1 MLDAITGVTLSGVF
15 DLGALARGRSYA
27 AQGMVLDFEV
37 NEIGEMIE
45 IVGRVAGNE
54 ASPYSV
60 AVLITP
66 PAASPRV
73 SSDCSCFVGVNCKHA
88 VALFLAVRES
98 VARVPP
104 LPSTP
109 TWRRDLDA
117 LLDDLEDTPPEPARR
132 PGLALRFNLPRPS
145 RSRYAGH
152 LPPAVTLR
160 PLRKGART
168 KFIKTGIGWPQ
179 LHYAHLRDEFDPEQ
193 VAVLSSLAAA
203 IGPVSGDSAHLRDVG
218 PQLWALLRRAIEVG
232 VPFIP
237 HGRLS
242 SIELL
247 DEPLDLTADVTGDLT
262 GDLAGDLTG
271 AEQGSRLTLGV
282 WHGDRLVTGDSVHL
296 IGRHPHGLALTVPTQ
311 PNSTAQVPMQRLL
324 LAPLARRI
332 PDALQRLHERGG
344 LLNVPAKERAT
355 FERDYLPRLRNS
367 LPITS
372 SDGSIPLPDEVPPRL
387 RLTVDWRTATEVAV
401 HWSWVYRRHDEEWVF
416 DLDSPDPA
424 RAVRRPGAE
433 ARVLDDLTLD
443 EVSGNLLRGPDG
455 ALAARQVLDDL
466 WVLMFAE
473 AVLPALRAGGQ
484 VEIVEVGA
492 RPDYRE
498 AVGEP
503 EIEFAL
509 TEPEPGDA
517 DPDHTDWLDLEVVIQ
532 VDGEQVPLPFVLAAL
547 TAGKERLILPT
558 GLHISLDRPEFE
570 RLAKLVAA
578 AAEIQDKESDGVRV
592 GRHDLGLWAELA
604 EIGIVDAQA
613 EQWVAA
619 AKALTRL
626 EGLPDV
632 EPIGLKSELRSYQ
645 RDGFRWLVQ
654 LWQSGLGGILADDM
668 GLGKTLQ
675 TLALIG
681 HARASGAA
689 PFLVV
694 APTSVMTAWA
704 HEAATHTPGL
714 DVRIIDASAA
724 RRGCTLADAVAGA
737 DLVVTSYTLFR
748 LEAEAYAAL
757 PWGGLVLDEAQ
768 AIKNHQ
774 GKTYQAVRKLDV
786 PFRLAVTGT
795 PFENRLMELWALLS
809 VVAPGLYP
817 WPRRFTDLVVKPV
830 EKDGDQQAL
839 DRFRT
844 RIRPFILRRTKD
856 LVAADLPAKQE
867 QVLEVALGARHQRI
881 YDTHLQ
887 RERQAILGLVD
898 DFDRNRVAI
907 FSSLTKLRQLSLDA
921 ALVDPEHEEVGS
933 AKLDALVEH
942 LVEVAAEGHRAL
954 VFSQFTGFLK
964 RARARLEEQGITTRY
979 LDGAT
984 RDRRA
989 EIDGFKEGEA
999 DAFLISL
1006 KAGGVG
1012 LTLTEADYVFVL
1024 DPWWNPASEA
1034 QAVDRAHRIGQRRP
1048 VMVYRL
1054 VATGTIEEK
1063 VMELKE
1069 RKAALFASVFEGDA
1083 AMGKGIDADD
1093 VRSLFDE

>member
-1 MLDAITGVTLSGVF
+1 MHELLLAITEPAIARHF
-15 DLGALARGRSYA
+15 DPGSLARGRAYA
-27 AQGMVLDFEV
+27 AQRRVFTFEL
-37 NEIGEMIE
+37 EEHSAGIE
-45 IVGRVAGNE
+45 ITGQVAGSS
-54 ASPYSV
+54 ASAYDVSV
-60 AVLITP
+60 FVGPGQRGLDLDA
-66 PAASPRV
+66 
-73 SSDCSCFVGVNCKHA
+73 DCSCPVGINCKHA
-88 VALFLAVRES
+88 VALLLAARERAQRAPRKS
-98 VARVPP
+98 T
-104 LPSTP
+104 TP
-109 TWRRDLDA
+109 TWRTDLD
-117 LLDDLEDTPPEPARR
+117 LLLVDLEDQSSAAVTR

-145 RSRYAGH
+145 KSRYAAGM
-152 LPPAVTLR
+152 PAAIGLR

-168 KFIKTGIGWPQ
+168 KFIKTGISWSQ

-193 VAVLSSLAAA
+193 LAVLSALATA
-203 IGPVSGDSAHLRDVG
+203 VG
-218 PQLWALLRRAIEVG
+218 PTSMRDSVDLGDAGAQLWPLLRRAVEVG
-232 VPFIP
+232 IPFIP

-242 SIELL
+242 SVELL
-247 DEPLDLTADVTGDLT
+247 EQPLDVAVDVVES
-262 GDLAGDLTG
+262 
-271 AEQGSRLTLGV
+271 EQGSRLQVGA
-282 WHGDRLVTGDSVHL
+282 WHGDRHFSGESVRL
-296 IGRHPHGLALTVPTQ
+296 IGREPHGLALLVPTQ

-324 LAPLARRI
+324 LAPLARRL
-332 PDALQRLHERGG
+332 PDALRRIQARGG
-344 LLNVPAKERAT
+344 SLEVPATERES

-367 LPITS
+367 LPVTS
-372 SDGSIPLPDEVPPRL
+372 SDGSVPLPDEVPPRL
-387 RLTVDWRTATEVAV
+387 RLAVDWRDASEVALC
-401 HWSWVYRRHDEEWVF
+401 WSWVYSVSEEERAF
-416 DLDSPDPA
+416 DLDDHDPA
-424 RAVRRPGAE
+424 PAVRRPAAE
-433 ARVLDDLTLD
+433 RRVLCGLELDD
-443 EVSGNLLRGPDG
+443 VSRNLLHAPDDT
-455 ALAARQVLDDL
+455 LLARQVLDDL

-484 VEIVEVGA
+484 IEIVEQGT
-492 RPDYRE
+492 RPDYRAAE
-498 AVGEP
+498 GAP

-509 TEPEPGDA
+509 SEPGSDA
-517 DPDHTDWLDLEVVIQ
+517 DPEADGTDWLDLEVVIQ

-547 TAGKERLILPT
+547 TAGQERLILPS
-558 GLHISLDRPEFE
+558 GLHISLDRPEFR
-570 RLAKLVAA
+570 RLANLVAA
-578 AAEIQDKESDGVRV
+578 ANELHEKESDGVRV
-592 GRHDLGLWAELA
+592 ARHDLGLWAELA
-604 EIGIVDAQA
+604 ELGVVDTQA

-619 AKALTRL
+619 ARALTEL

-632 EPIGLKSELRSYQ
+632 DPIGLKSQLRSYQ

-681 HARASGAA
+681 HARASGAD

-724 RRGCTLADAVAGA
+724 RRGCSLPDAVAGA

-748 LEAEAYAAL
+748 LEAEAYADL

-768 AIKNHQ
+768 AVKNHQ

-795 PFENRLMELWALLS
+795 PFENRLMELWSLLS
-809 VVAPGLYP
+809 IVAPGLYP
-817 WPRRFTDLVVKPV
+817 WPRRFGDLVVKPV
-830 EKDGDQQAL
+830 EKYADQAAL
-839 DRFRT
+839 SRFRS

-867 QVLEVALGARHQRI
+867 QVLEVVLGAKHQKV

-921 ALVDPEHEEVGS
+921 ALVDPVHELLGS
-933 AKLDALVEH
+933 AKLDVLVEH
-942 LVEVAAEGHRAL
+942 LAEVTAEGHRAL

-964 RARARLEEQGITTRY
+964 RARARLEGQGISCRY
-979 LDGAT
+979 LDGTT

-989 EIDGFKEGEA
+989 EIDAFKEGDA

-1024 DPWWNPASEA
+1024 DPWWNPATEA
-1034 QAVDRAHRIGQRRP
+1034 QAVDRAHRIGQQRP

-1054 VATGTIEEK
+1054 VANGTIEEK

-1069 RKAALFASVFEGDA
+1069 RKAALFASVFEGDG

-1093 VRSLFDE
+1093 VRSLFED